1 MPLDALPVWSGCGLG
16 FVASHANLTLLELLT
31 QLLVVPSPLAISAV
45 DQPCVLE
52 TITSLTIA
60 SPFGESPL
68 QSITRGVERDELR
81 PFPFVESEASVRV
94 PELPFRAAEFGS
106 LPVDDSTSED
116 DAGPGREA
124 LPDSPWF
131 VGEADFPDGR
141 DEVRLEILSLR
152 PAELESGSVGDRR
165 DECEA
170 VMYVPQREALGRES
184 PPEISSRHPR
194 RHFVVEQLT
203 V

>member
-1 MPLDALPVWSGCGLG
+1 MPLDALPVGPVVGLG

-68 QSITRGVERDELR
+68 QSITR
-81 PFPFVESEASVRV
+81 ESK
-94 PELPFRAAEFGS
+94 G
-106 LPVDDSTSED
+106 TNC
-116 DAGPGREA
+116 G
-124 LPDSPWF
+124 
-131 VGEADFPDGR
+131 
-141 DEVRLEILSLR
+141 LEILSLR

-170 VMYVPQREALGRES
+170 VRYVAQREALGRES
-184 PPEISSRHPR
+184 PHEISSRHPR
-194 RHFVVEQLT
+194 RHFAAEQLT